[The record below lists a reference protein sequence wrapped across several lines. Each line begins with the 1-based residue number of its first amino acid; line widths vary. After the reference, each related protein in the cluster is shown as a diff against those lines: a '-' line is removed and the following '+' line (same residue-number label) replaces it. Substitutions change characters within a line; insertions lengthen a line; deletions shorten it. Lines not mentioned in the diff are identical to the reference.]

1 MRPAEARSGSRTAVT
16 LGALAPAGDRLD
28 DAARGIDAADR
39 VVLGI
44 DDQDV
49 AAGVEG
55 EFLGRVE
62 HRIPRRPAVARVAAG
77 TGAGDG
83 IDDPVPGSTA
93 RSVLPCRS
101 RI

>member
-1 MRPAEARSGSRTAVT
+1 MVLGVADIDCTIRPDDGAVRAAQAGCVRRPAVA

-28 DAARGIDAADR
+28 DAACGIDAADR

-55 EFLGRVE
+55 EFLRRVE
-62 HRIPRRPAVARVAAG
+62 HCIPRRPAVAASSR
-77 TGAGDG
+77 
-83 IDDPVPGSTA
+83 A
-93 RSVLPCRS
+93 RRCR
-101 RI
+101 RRY